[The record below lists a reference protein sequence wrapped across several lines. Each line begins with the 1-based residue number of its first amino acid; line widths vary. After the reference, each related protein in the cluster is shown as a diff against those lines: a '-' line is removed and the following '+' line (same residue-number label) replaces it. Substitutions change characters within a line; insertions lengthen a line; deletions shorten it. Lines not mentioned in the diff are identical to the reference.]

1 MNKRA
6 KLFSLLTAVLVAFS
20 LVIPAQARNS
30 GTGDNPPD
38 GNTTGWGEFFQTDGT
53 LKPGVIDGG
62 EVSQPASW
70 MPNLGPWGINMNA
83 TYHVYT
89 APDGSSMMTPTASTL
104 LFMAMNPQASGLI
117 NSNGQVGSG
126 LGFALEGLGN
136 LTGGNTTPQQLLSGI
151 VQALGG
157 NGITQVDADK
167 FADAIINNQ
176 GNTWAFL
183 GGLGSDTFNIFQQLL
198 NTSIS
203 DQNLYLLALL
213 YNSCTDSPA
222 GCPPELC
229 QASPAACGLPVST
242 PAVTQTPPPSCPGP
256 SISQAQPSLSIAPVD
271 PGYPLV
277 VGQDK
282 DKRGADIQVSVNI
295 PPVIYTWYEPIFE
308 TENVC
313 RDGSDGTPTC
323 KKEKTFKGCQTHSE
337 SLPEKI
343 TNARAT
349 ATISDASRAWIV
361 GQLGSQWYGA
371 YVHSASFD
379 LQRFGSPS
387 NGCSGGGTCSF
398 SLFASHVQFA
408 DPGIFNLLVSVNTAG
423 TFYNGK
429 TITNPRVLSKTG
441 QIKIWVVLPTL
452 IDASTSGMP
461 EP

>member
-1 MNKRA
+1 MIRPTKF
-6 KLFSLLTAVLVAFS
+6 FSILAAVLVAFS
-20 LVIPAQARNS
+20 LIIPAQAKNA
-30 GTGDNPPD
+30 GDNPPP
-38 GNTTGWGEFFQTDGT
+38 NTTGWGEFFQSDGT

-62 EVSQPASW
+62 EVSQPVDW

-104 LFMAMNPQASGLI
+104 LFMAINPKESGLI
-117 NSNGQVGSG
+117 NNNGQVGLG
-126 LGFALEGLGN
+126 LGFALESLGN
-136 LTGGNTTPQQLLSGI
+136 LTGGNITPQQLLSGI
-151 VQALGG
+151 VQELGG

-176 GNTWAFL
+176 GNVWAFL
-183 GGLGSDTFNIFQQLL
+183 SFGSDTGNIFQQLL
-198 NTSIS
+198 NTSLT

-213 YNSCTDSPA
+213 YNSCTDSPT

-229 QASPAACGLPVST
+229 QANPAACGMPIST

-256 SISQAQPSLSIAPVD
+256 SISQAQPSLSIVPVD

-282 DKRGADIQVSVNI
+282 DKRGADVQASVSI
-295 PPVIYTWYEPIFE
+295 PPVMYTWYEPIFE
-308 TENVC
+308 TNNVC
-313 RDGSDGTPTC
+313 RDGSDGTPVC
-323 KKEKTFKGCQTHSE
+323 KKEKTFKGCEAHPE
-337 SLPEKI
+337 ALPEQI
-343 TNARAT
+343 TNAHAT
-349 ATISDASRAWIV
+349 ATISDASRNWIV
-361 GQLGSQWYGA
+361 GGLGSQWYGA

-379 LQRFGSPS
+379 LKRYGSPS
-387 NGCSGGGTCSF
+387 MGCSGGGTCSF
-398 SLFASHVQFA
+398 SLFAARVPFA

-429 TITNPRVLSKTG
+429 MITNPRVLSKTG
-441 QIKIWVVLPTL
+441 QVKIWVVLPTL
-452 IDASTSGMP
+452 IDASSSGMS